1 MDETQIDWVLND
13 NQAGWVIRMQAK
25 TGKGDDL
32 FETVTRLFKLM
43 AAPPH
48 WVVCRAGDDPDTLWS
63 LEIFKDDETLEHLE
77 DDSEHDKVREQVLA
91 LLAEPP
97 MRVGVHPYAAGWPGL
112 GYRGAGAGEAGAV
125 VPVIPRSRTV

>member
-77 DDSEHDKVREQVLA
+77 DESEHDKVREQVLA

-97 MRVGVHPYAAGWPGL
+97 MRVGVHPYAAG
-112 GYRGAGAGEAGAV
+112 
-125 VPVIPRSRTV
+125 